1 MNVSARFTVKP
12 RRFNGKTFHLAC
24 NFCVFPTKKRAAEIL
39 EWRKGHGYENM
50 HHRVVELPKSQWFLN
65 FNDESKPLKFAVME
79 AYKDKKD
86 EPKRGG
92 LRDLF
97 G

>member
-24 NFCVFPTKKRAAEIL
+24 NFCVFATKKRATESL
-39 EWRKGHGYENM
+39 EARRVIYTRM
-50 HHRVVELPKSQWFLN
+50 HHRIVELPKSQQLIN
-65 FNDESKPLKFAVME
+65 FDDESKPLKFAVFE
-79 AYKDKKD
+79 AYKNEID